1 MDKFLSCDWGTS
13 SFRLRLVQA
22 PELTTIAAVR
32 ADSGIAATWQA
43 WQASGRQG
51 VVARWR
57 FYLDMIRPAIRTI
70 EQQAG
75 PLPEQTPLI
84 ISGMASSS
92 IGMMELPYGSLPFD
106 TEGGNVLT
114 HLQAADA
121 DLPHDVLL
129 ISGVRSED
137 DVMRGEETQLIGCIT
152 GNGNAATEGTFI
164 FPGTHSKHIQ
174 VKGGKATGF
183 RTFMTGELF
192 ELLRRHSILKGAVAA
207 PEESSSSTLHNSFSE
222 GVVAGAG
229 QNILHAAFRVRTN
242 QLFGRLSN
250 TENLDYLSGLLIG
263 AELQSLL
270 TGPAGHI
277 YLCGGAHL
285 EKRYATA
292 LAVLGLEQ
300 GSSVFP
306 AQWIE
311 EAVIR
316 GQYKIFNH
324 LTVKHYAT

>member
-22 PELTTIAAVR
+22 PELTTIATVR

-43 WQASGRQG
+43 WQAAGQQG
-51 VVARWR
+51 ALQRWH
-57 FYLDMIRPAIRTI
+57 FYLDRIKPAIRTI

-75 PLPEQTPLI
+75 PLPEQTSLI

-106 TEGGNVLT
+106 AEGRNVLT
-114 HLQAADA
+114 HLQAAGE

-137 DVMRGEETQLIGCIT
+137 DVMRGEETQLIGCIA

-174 VKGGKATGF
+174 VKGGQATGF
-183 RTFMTGELF
+183 QTFMTGELF
-192 ELLRRHSILKGAVAA
+192 ELLRRHSILKDAVAA
-207 PEESSSSTLHNSFSE
+207 PEDTAALSNSFSE
-222 GVVAGAG
+222 GVAAGAK
-229 QNILHAAFRVRTN
+229 QNLLHAAFRVRTN
-242 QLFGRLSN
+242 QLFGQLTK

-270 TGPAGHI
+270 TGAAGHI

-285 EKRYATA
+285 EKHYATA

-300 GSSVFP
+300 RSTVFP

-311 EAVIR
+311 EAVVR
-316 GQYKIFNH
+316 GQYKIFSH
-324 LTVKHYAT
+324 LTV

>member
-22 PELTTIAAVR
+22 PELTTMAAVR

-43 WQASGRQG
+43 WQAAGQQG
-51 VVARWR
+51 ALQRWR
-57 FYLDMIRPAIRTI
+57 FYLDKIKPAIRTI
-70 EQQAG
+70 EQEAG

-106 TEGGNVLT
+106 TDGRNVLT
-114 HLQAADA
+114 HLQAADEN
-121 DLPHDVLL
+121 LLHDVLL
-129 ISGVRSED
+129 ISGVRSAD
-137 DVMRGEETQLIGCIT
+137 DVMRGEETQLIGCI
-152 GNGNAATEGTFI
+152 GANGNAATEGTFI

-174 VKGGKATGF
+174 VKGGRATGF
-183 RTFMTGELF
+183 QTFMTGELF
-192 ELLRRHSILKGAVAA
+192 ELLRRHSILKDAVAVSDG
-207 PEESSSSTLHNSFSE
+207 PSSPSLHNSFSE
-222 GVVAGAG
+222 GVAAGAG
-229 QNILHAAFRVRTN
+229 QNLLHAAFRVRTN
-242 QLFGRLSN
+242 QLFGQL
-250 TENLDYLSGLLIG
+250 TKMENLDYLSGLLIG

-270 TGPAGHI
+270 TGAAEHI

-285 EKRYATA
+285 EKHYATA

-300 GSSVFP
+300 NSTVFP
-306 AQWIE
+306 AQWTE

-324 LTVKHYAT
+324 LTV

>member
-22 PELTTIAAVR
+22 PALSTIAAVR
-32 ADSGIAATWQA
+32 AGSGIAATWQA
-43 WQASGRQG
+43 WQSTGLEGPLQ
-51 VVARWR
+51 RWR
-57 FYLDMIRPAIRTI
+57 FYVNQIKPAIQSI

-75 PLPEQTPLI
+75 PLTEQIPLI

-92 IGMMELPYGSLPFD
+92 IGMMELPYGSLPFATD
-106 TEGGNVLT
+106 GRGVLT
-114 HLQAADA
+114 HQEPASA

-129 ISGVRSED
+129 ISGIRSTD
-137 DVMRGEETQLIGCIT
+137 DVMRGEETQLIGCMA
-152 GNGNAATEGTFI
+152 GNANVATEGTFI

-174 VKGGKATGF
+174 VKDGAAIGF
-183 RTFMTGELF
+183 QTFMTGELF
-192 ELLRRHSILKGAVAA
+192 DLLRRHSILKDAVAV
-207 PEESSSSTLHNSFSE
+207 PEGPSQPVLSNSFSE
-222 GVVAGAG
+222 GVTAGAAG
-229 QNILHAAFRVRTN
+229 NLLHSAFRVRTN
-242 QLFGRLSN
+242 QLFAHLTK

-270 TGPAGHI
+270 IEAPGHI

-285 EKRYATA
+285 EKQYATA
-292 LAVLGLEQ
+292 LDVLGLTPR
-300 GSSVFP
+300 STVLA

-316 GQYKIFNH
+316 GQYSIFTH
-324 LTVKHYAT
+324 LNVQHHA

>member
-22 PELTTIAAVR
+22 PALTTIAAVR

-43 WQASGRQG
+43 WQQTGLQGSGHR
-51 VVARWR
+51 RR
-57 FYLDMIRPAIRTI
+57 FYLDQIKPAIQSI

-75 PLPEQTPLI
+75 PLPEHTPLV

-92 IGMMELPYGSLPFD
+92 IGMMELPYGVLPFSAD
-106 TEGGNVLT
+106 GRGVVT
-114 HLQAADA
+114 HLQPANA

-129 ISGVRSED
+129 ISGVRSD
-137 DVMRGEETQLIGCIT
+137 NDVMRGEETQLIGCLAA
-152 GNGNAATEGTFI
+152 NPDAATEGVFI

-174 VKGGKATGF
+174 VKEGRAVNFQTY
-183 RTFMTGELF
+183 MTGELF
-192 ELLRRHSILKGAVAA
+192 ELLRRHSILKDAVAV
-207 PEESSSSTLHNSFSE
+207 PEGASPSVPGDAFRE
-222 GVVAGAG
+222 GVSAGAR
-229 QNILHAAFRVRTN
+229 QPLLHAAFGVRTN
-242 QLFGRLSN
+242 QLFGRFGK

-270 TGPAGHI
+270 SAAAGHI

-285 EKRYATA
+285 EKRYALA
-292 LAVLGLEQ
+292 LDVLGLAQ
-300 GSSVFP
+300 HSTVFP

-324 LTVKHYAT
+324 LTIPHHA